1 MPASSSA
8 AFSHHDALRA
18 ALKQQD
24 YAAAIP
30 LIRAAIQ
37 ADRRALTD
45 PVIKSWLA
53 LRWQNLFLQLA
64 AKDKAALKVARGVRG
79 YLGDKREAMQVLA
92 ERFLL
97 NASPASWQPGLPP
110 VILPQKLNATL
121 IFCPGFINGLL
132 PVHAFEHEFE
142 ALEQQLGLRTFCAD
156 AHPVRSCEAN
166 VTDLLAAVEAGQGF
180 RALKGGASE
189 PVNGPAPSD
198 VVLMGYSKGSP
209 DILALLAQHP
219 ELKDRIKAVYTWAG
233 AIGGSHTADGIYQL
247 IADLPLDAAAQRLH
261 DFLAMLMPGVT
272 RKGTLRRLDEY
283 DILGAVRSLTTTERA
298 AFLTQHGAAID
309 ALNVPIFNV
318 TGSTKLL
325 EVPTF
330 QMLDYQKLSKFDPD
344 NDMQVT
350 QAQAKLALPMS
361 THVATLHGHH
371 WDIAYPPFPRK
382 MRMTTPNLDHPFP
395 RKAGIMANLLL
406 AAELGLIGSDS
417 GLDAGSGSARQK

>member
-1 MPASSSA
+1 MSVLPSVASSYQE
-8 AFSHHDALRA
+8 ALRV
-18 ALKQQD
+18 ALTRQD
-24 YAAAIP
+24 YPSVIT
-30 LIRAAIQ
+30 LIRQAVQ

-45 PVIKSWLA
+45 PLIKSWLA

-64 AKDKAALKVARGVRG
+64 AQDRAAVKVARGVRG

-92 ERFLL
+92 ERFLVK
-97 NASPASWQPGLPP
+97 ADPASWQPNLPP
-110 VILPQKLNATL
+110 VVLPQKLNATL

-132 PVHAFEHEFE
+132 PVHAFEHEFD
-142 ALEQQLGLRTFCAD
+142 ALEQQLGLRAFCAD

-166 VTDLLAAVEAGQGF
+166 VSDLLAAIEAGEGF
-180 RALKGGASE
+180 KALKGGASE
-189 PVNGPAPSD
+189 PVKGPDPGD
-198 VVLMGYSKGSP
+198 VVLMGYSKGSA

-219 ELKDRIKAVYTWAG
+219 GLKDRIKAVYTWAG
-233 AIGGSHTADGIYQL
+233 AIGGSHTADTIYQL

-272 RKGTLRRLDEY
+272 RQGTLRRLDEY
-283 DILGAVRSLTTTERA
+283 DILGAVRSLTTTERE
-298 AFLTQHGAAID
+298 AFLAHHGAAID
-309 ALNVPIFNV
+309 ALNVPFFNV

-350 QAQAKLALPMS
+350 QAQATLALPMS

-395 RKAGIMANLLL
+395 RKAGIMANLMLV
-406 AAELGLIGSDS
+406 AELGLIGS
-417 GLDAGSGSARQK
+417 GSGFAPAC